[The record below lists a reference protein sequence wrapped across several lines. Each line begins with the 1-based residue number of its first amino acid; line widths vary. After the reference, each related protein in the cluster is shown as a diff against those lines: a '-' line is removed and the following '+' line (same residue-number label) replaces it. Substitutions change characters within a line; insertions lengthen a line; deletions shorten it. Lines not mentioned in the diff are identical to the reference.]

1 MQPMHKVNIVIL
13 ALLYN
18 NLEEIYLP
26 YRFNVTRLLMELSYC
41 VLVWEKI
48 YKEKMRYLLSVLIFC
63 GLVLLRV
70 DTHIHMNHSWLTMVD
85 APMVLG
91 QNENKCNV
99 FLRRQFLF
107 ILNCD
112 FFFIA
117 NIGGL

>member
-70 DTHIHMNHSWLTMVD
+70 DTHIHMKRSWWSMPPWSSAKMKT
-85 APMVLG
+85 
-91 QNENKCNV
+91 NV
-99 FLRRQFLF
+99 TFSYDDNFYLY
-107 ILNCD
+107 
-112 FFFIA
+112 
-117 NIGGL
+117 